1 MLPFGDGEHTMSTA
15 QTHWKSCA
23 PHMTLLCSCFPDA
36 TGTGTRRNR
45 VFAIA
50 EDNSGGDLADRN
62 MRKRDRIARVE
73 VALSLCMIAD
83 RRRHEREC
91 GPCSEN
97 RCLSGARTKHHL
109 RSVPWEDA
117 NPIFVRQPS
126 PGS

>member
-1 MLPFGDGEHTMSTA
+1 MVPRVVKDPSP
-15 QTHWKSCA
+15 SN
-23 PHMTLLCSCFPDA
+23 A

-62 MRKRDRIARVE
+62 TRERDRIARVE
-73 VALSLCMIAD
+73 VALSLCMVAD

-97 RCLSGARTKHHL
+97 RCLSGARTKHRL
-109 RSVPWEDA
+109 RSVPWYLRKML
-117 NPIFVRQPS
+117 IQS
-126 PGS
+126 L